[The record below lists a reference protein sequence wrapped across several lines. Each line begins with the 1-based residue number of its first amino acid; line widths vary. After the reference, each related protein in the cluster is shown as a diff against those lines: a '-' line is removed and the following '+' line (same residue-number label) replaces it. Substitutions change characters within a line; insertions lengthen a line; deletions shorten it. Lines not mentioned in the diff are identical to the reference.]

1 MIIKPRVRGFM
12 CITAHPAG
20 CAANVKD
27 QIHYI
32 QSLPSI
38 DGPKRV
44 LVIGSST
51 GYGLAARIAAAF
63 GGGAATLGVFFEK
76 PGNEKKTATAG
87 WYNSAAFHAS
97 AKGAGLYAKS
107 INGDA
112 FSDSVKQRAI
122 EAIQAD
128 LGQVD
133 LVIYSLAAPRREH
146 PKSGEV
152 FQSTLKPIGTS
163 VAMLGL
169 NTDKGILQDFSL
181 EAASDKEINDT
192 VAVMGGEDWLM
203 WMEALSQA
211 KVLAPGA
218 KSTAFTYIG
227 DKITWD
233 LYWHGTIGRAK
244 QDLDKKVLE
253 IRQKLSTIGGDARVS
268 VLKAVVTQASSAIP
282 IMPLYLSLLFREMK
296 ARDTHEGCIEQIYRL
311 LKDGLYGADGNFDD
325 EGRLRVD
332 DLELLPSVQS
342 AVADAWAHISHANLL
357 EHADVEGYQVE
368 FLKLFGFGLEGVNY
382 DVDVDVDID
391 IPISELL

>member
-1 MIIKPRVRGFM
+1 MIVKPRVRGFM

-20 CAANVKD
+20 CAANVQE
-27 QIHYI
+27 QIDYI
-32 QSLPSI
+32 QSLPPI
-38 DGPKRV
+38 AGPKRV

-76 PGNEKKTATAG
+76 PGSEKKTATAG
-87 WYNSAAFHAS
+87 WYNSAAFHAR
-97 AKGAGLYAKS
+97 AEGAGLYAKS

-122 EAIQAD
+122 EAIEAD

-163 VAMLGL
+163 VALRGL
-169 NTDKGILQDFSL
+169 NTDRGILQDFSL
-181 EAASDKEINDT
+181 EAASEKEINDT

-253 IRQKLSTIGGDARVS
+253 IRQTLSTIGGDARVS
-268 VLKAVVTQASSAIP
+268 VLKAVVTQASAAIP
-282 IMPLYLSLLFREMK
+282 IMPLYLALLFREMK

-311 LKDGLYGADGNFDD
+311 FNDGLYGGDANFDD
-325 EGRLRVD
+325 DGRLRVD

-342 AVADAWAHISHANLL
+342 AVADAWAHISDANLL
-357 EHADVEGYQVE
+357 ENADVEGYHVE
-368 FLKLFGFGLEGVNY
+368 FLKLFGFGLEGVDY
-382 DVDVDVDID
+382 DADVDID

>member
-342 AVADAWAHISHANLL
+342 AVADAWAHISDANLL